1 MLLGSITVRLVT
13 RSMGQPDPQL
23 ARSILEYWATGLEAG
38 VLIMK
43 ANLGSIET
51 KVVHSGEPR
60 PRIAG
65 AVVMP
70 VFQSATYQYAGE
82 KSYDDVR
89 YIRLN
94 NTPNQL
100 ALADKL
106 AALENAEDALVT
118 ASGMAAISTSL
129 LTFLGKGDHLLAQD
143 CLYGGT
149 HDFVTRDIREF
160 GISYDFI
167 DGNNPESWKQNLKPT
182 TKAIYVETISNP
194 LMQVPDLE
202 AVVSFAKSHG
212 LVSMIDNTFAS
223 PVNFRPLEMGF
234 DLSLHSAT
242 KYLNGHSDIVAG
254 AVIGKSNLIERV
266 THKLNHLGGSLDP
279 HAAFLLHRGIK
290 TLALRVKQHNESA
303 LQIAHFLEKHP
314 AVSKVNYPGL
324 ESHPNYERAKRLF
337 DGYGGMMS
345 FELHDGVEGAES
357 FMRAAWLPAVAPSL
371 GGVETLLTR
380 PSLTSHS
387 GLSQENRRR
396 LGISDGLVRL
406 SVGIEATQDL
416 IGDFQQAL
424 ETPSKRTPSHPS

>member
-1 MLLGSITVRLVT
+1 
-13 RSMGQPDPQL
+13 
-23 ARSILEYWATGLEAG
+23 
-38 VLIMK
+38 MK
-43 ANLGSIET
+43 GNLGGIET
-51 KVVHSGEPR
+51 KVIHAGEPR

-82 KSYDDVR
+82 KSYGGVR

-94 NTPNQL
+94 NTPNHL
-100 ALADKL
+100 ALAEKL
-106 AALENAEDALVT
+106 AALENTEDALVT

-129 LTFLGKGDHLLAQD
+129 LTFLGKGDHFLAQD

-149 HDFVTRDIREF
+149 HDFVTRDIEKF

-167 DGNNPESWKQNLKPT
+167 DGNDLDSWKRKLKPT
-182 TKAIYVETISNP
+182 TRAIYVETISNP

-202 AVVSFAKSHG
+202 SVVSFAKSHG

-223 PVNFRPLEMGF
+223 PVNFRPSELGF

-254 AVIGKSNLIERV
+254 AVIGKLALIQKV

-290 TLALRVKQHNESA
+290 TLALRVKHHNESA
-303 LQIAHFLEKHP
+303 LQIARFLEKHP
-314 AVSKVNYPGL
+314 AIAKVNYPGL
-324 ESHPNYERAKRLF
+324 ESHPNHERARRLF
-337 DGYGGMMS
+337 DGFGGMMS

-357 FMRAAWLPAVAPSL
+357 FMRAALLPAVAPSL
-371 GGVETLLTR
+371 GGVETLVTR
-380 PSLTSHS
+380 PSTTSHS
-387 GLSQENRRR
+387 GLSAQDRRR
-396 LGISDGLVRL
+396 LGISDGLIRL

-416 IGDFQQAL
+416 MEDFRQAL
-424 ETPSKRTPSHPS
+424 ETQSNRTPSHRSQERAQVHE